1 MYVDKFYVYRF
12 LDKDDNTIY
21 IGRTKNLER
30 RLTQEHFTSY
40 GHLSKNCYDE
50 CESIEYMEFDV
61 ETEMKIYELYFIN
74 YYNPKYNVME
84 NKNDNFTFSLEE
96 HWTEY
101 KNNDII
107 SKKEYKVYNYIIM
120 TSENYHCRTELYLNH
135 ASKDLK
141 LKELHVHRI
150 LLSLEK
156 KGYIGLEQYGRYFRI
171 THSLRDLKFP
181 KEDLDE

>member
-1 MYVDKFYVYRF
+1 MKNKFYVYRF

-21 IGRTKNLER
+21 IGRTNNLER
-30 RLTQEHFTSY
+30 RLTQEHFSRH
-40 GHLSKNCYDE
+40 GHLPVECYRE
-50 CESIEYMEFDV
+50 CHSIEYMEFDS
-61 ETEMKIYELYFIN
+61 ETEMKIYEVYCIN
-74 YYNPKYNVME
+74 IHNPKYNVIE
-84 NKNDNFTFSLEE
+84 NKNDDFTFSLKE
-96 HWTEY
+96 HWT
-101 KNNDII
+101 KFKINDII

-120 TSENYHCRTELYLNH
+120 TSEHYHCRTELYLNH
-135 ASKDLK
+135 ASRDLK

>member
-1 MYVDKFYVYRF
+1 MKDKFYVYRF
-12 LDKDDNTIY
+12 LDKDDQIIY
-21 IGRTKNLER
+21 IGRTNNLER

-40 GHLSKNCYDE
+40 GHLPKKCYDD
-50 CESIEYMEFDV
+50 CETIEYMEF
-61 ETEMKIYELYFIN
+61 EAEGEMKIFELYFIN
-74 YYNPKYNVME
+74 KFSPKYNVME
-84 NKNDNFTFSLEE
+84 NRNENFTFSLEE

-120 TSENYHCRTELYLNH
+120 TSAEFYCKTKLYINH

-156 KGYIGLEQYGRYFRI
+156 KGYIKFEQYGRYFLI
-171 THSLRDLKFP
+171 SHSLRPLKFP
-181 KEDLDE
+181 KEGLDE